1 MIEFLIGVAV
11 GTMLVLFNLGF
22 LLYYWNK
29 EDKITDD
36 ANNSDN

>member
-29 EDKITDD
+29 EDKIIDD
-36 ANNSDN
+36 ANNLDN

>member
-1 MIEFLIGVAV
+1 MIQFLLGVAV

-29 EDKITDD
+29 EDKIMNNED
-36 ANNSDN
+36 NSDN

>member
-1 MIEFLIGVAV
+1 MIQFLLGVAV

-29 EDKITDD
+29 EDKTMNNED
-36 ANNSDN
+36 NSDN